1 MVLFLSGCSDGSGKK
16 NDNNRDK
23 KTIQTSAEKLVS
35 SVWFV
40 VEQDLIIQGIKV
52 NYKTVSVNLKSGNL
66 LSEEEWVVITTP
78 SQVLTYS
85 ISDDDHDFKL
95 NKQLTASQVEFVK
108 NAESLEVPEIDLE
121 IDENIERYDV
131 YNRLQLSRCRSAK
144 VWPEL
149 VDIYKGQNKFIYF
162 SAVHGIKAPWALK
175 WDPRLKKFMDFY
187 KTSYDYPLDSGG
199 FKGYALA
206 ITPNKNIR
214 NQNKEILKDSLFVD
228 FYSFVSKCDFR
239 YGTEKKLDA
248 VPDFLPRFDSN
259 DDDFQSTYMV
269 PETIEGLLLSTL
281 NIYYLDPRY
290 TSEDLDYSKSL
301 KY

>member
-1 MVLFLSGCSDGSGKK
+1 MNVKSHILLFLFSMAVFLSGCSDGSGKK
-16 NDNNRDK
+16 NDNNRDE

-35 SVWFV
+35 SIWFV

-95 NKQLTASQVEFVK
+95 NKQLTDSQVEFVK

-149 VDIYKGQNKFIYF
+149 VNIYKGQNKFIYF
-162 SAVHGIKAPWALK
+162 SAVHGIRSPWALK
-175 WDPRLKKFMDFY
+175 WDPKLKKFTDFY
-187 KTSYDYPLDSGG
+187 RTNIRYPLDSAG

-206 ITPNKNIR
+206 ISPNKNVR
-214 NQNKEILKDSLFVD
+214 NMNNEILDNSLFID
-228 FYSFVSKCDFR
+228 FFGFADRCDVR
-239 YGTEKKLDA
+239 YGAEKKI
-248 VPDFLPRFDSN
+248 RSR
-259 DDDFQSTYMV
+259 S
-269 PETIEGLLLSTL
+269 
-281 NIYYLDPRY
+281 
-290 TSEDLDYSKSL
+290 
-301 KY
+301 